1 MKYMRRPD
9 LTIPIRAR
17 IALEAMANKGSYGYI
32 TELSKSYKV
41 SRTFIYSL
49 LYVVFAAL
57 FEEFN
62 FINSSRNSGFTKQL
76 LDKQIL
82 MLRLQNNSSIES
94 ISDTL
99 KYDKYYPASV
109 GYISER
115 LSAYG
120 QELLNT
126 LKSESP
132 ILSVWIPDEIFAL
145 NKPILITIDPISM
158 AILRIE
164 LAKSRDCETWDNHFK
179 QILNNNFS
187 PIKIVSD
194 RGPGIVKAAKTRFD
208 NIIYQPDIFHDF
220 RSICK
225 RILVTLEKSAYK
237 AIAYEYEREAVI
249 LSSVTKEVKEKRVAS
264 YKEAR
269 KKATK
274 AIELYDDSYYL
285 LREIQK
291 CLEIIDERG
300 CVKKAEQV
308 SQDILACLELLGSL
322 GDEEVTLAAASL
334 KNNLDEILRYMKQA
348 EEVYEYLCKKIG
360 DEEVVKAFC
369 IAWHS
374 DHKVWQNPSTK
385 QKAYLKDLRDT
396 ALQYCELILK
406 EQYKEIKEYVFMAL
420 DNIVRVSSLI
430 EAVNSLIRPYLN
442 MCKGQITQQTLNLIM
457 FYHNHRKF
465 RHGKRKAKSPIEILT
480 GVKSDKHWVDILVE
494 TAGILA

>member
-1 MKYMRRPD
+1 MKYIRRAD
-9 LTIPIRAR
+9 LTILIRAKL
-17 IALEAMANKGSYGYI
+17 ALEALVNKGKYGYI
-32 TELSKSYKV
+32 TELAKSYKV

-49 LYVVFAAL
+49 LYVVSNAL
-57 FEEFN
+57 FEEVN
-62 FINSSRNSGFTKQL
+62 FINSSNNSEVTKQL
-76 LDKQIL
+76 VDKHIL
-82 MLRLQNNSSIES
+82 ILRVQNNSSIES

-120 QELLNT
+120 QQLLNT

-132 ILSVWIPDEIFAL
+132 VLSVWIPDEIFAL

-164 LAKSRDCETWDNHFK
+164 LSKSRDHETWDNHFK
-179 QILNNNFS
+179 ELVNNNFS

-194 RGPGIVKAAKTRFD
+194 RGVGIVKAAKTMFD

-225 RILVTLEKSAYK
+225 RILVTLERTAYK

-249 LSSVTKEVKEKRVAS
+249 LSARSKEVKEKRVAS

-269 KKATK
+269 KQATK
-274 AIELYDDSYYL
+274 AIEIYDASHYI

-308 SQDILACLELLGSL
+308 SQDILACLELLESL
-322 GDEEVTLAAASL
+322 GDKEVASTAVSL
-334 KNNLDEILRYMKQA
+334 KKNLEEILQYMKQA
-348 EEVYEYLCKKIG
+348 EQVYEHLCTKIG
-360 DEEVVKAFC
+360 DKEVVKACC

-374 DHKVWQNPSTK
+374 EHKIWQNPSSK
-385 QKAYLKDLRDT
+385 QKAYLKDLRDV

-406 EQYKEIKEYVFMAL
+406 KQYKEIKEYVFMVL
-420 DNIVRVSSLI
+420 DNIVRASSLI

-465 RHGKRKAKSPIEILT
+465 RHGKRKDKSPIEILT